1 MLFCFCIIA
10 QGVVNDWR
18 IIAAWPLLMLI
29 DLLLKTPPVARALFD
44 NLAKPETITKVLSGV
59 YVDREAVDEEL
70 VDIILQPA
78 FTPNALDV
86 FVSVIT
92 GGADAGIR
100 RGPLALRL
108 RGAGVWESV
117 VVCT

>member
-1 MLFCFCIIA
+1 MRA

-44 NLAKPETITKVLSGV
+44 NLAKPATITKVLSGV
-59 YVDREAVDEEL
+59 YVDQGAVDEEL
-70 VDIILQPA
+70 VGIILEPA

-92 GGADAGIR
+92 GEAR
-100 RGPLALRL
+100 RGGRV
-108 RGAGVWESV
+108 GG
-117 VVCT
+117 

>member
-1 MLFCFCIIA
+1 LGTPQQPPPLLLRLLI
-10 QGVVNDWR
+10 QGVINDWR

-29 DLLLKTPPVARALFD
+29 DLLLKTPPIARALFD

-59 YVDREAVDEEL
+59 YVDQAAVDEEL

-92 GGADAGIR
+92 GKAGC
-100 RGPLALRL
+100 
-108 RGAGVWESV
+108 GVL
-117 VVCT
+117 

>member
-1 MLFCFCIIA
+1 MHADAGLGQGFVCLPTHIRCMKLLLLLPP

-44 NLAKPETITKVLSGV
+44 NLAKPGTITKVLSGV
-59 YVDREAVDEEL
+59 YVDQAAVDEEL

-92 GGADAGIR
+92 G
-100 RGPLALRL
+100 ALTV
-108 RGAGVWESV
+108 G
-117 VVCT
+117 

>member
-1 MLFCFCIIA
+1 ML
-10 QGVVNDWR
+10 QGVINDWR

-29 DLLLKTPPVARALFD
+29 DLLLKTPPVARALF
-44 NLAKPETITKVLSGV
+44 NSLAQPPTITKVLSGV
-59 YVDREAVDEEL
+59 YVDQDAVDEDL

-92 GGADAGIR
+92 GGCQECL
-100 RGPLALRL
+100 PL
-108 RGAGVWESV
+108 
-117 VVCT
+117 T

>member
-1 MLFCFCIIA
+1 L
-10 QGVVNDWR
+10 QGVVSDWR
-18 IIAAWPLLMLI
+18 IIAAYPLLLLI

-44 NLAKPETITKVLSGV
+44 NLAKPATITKVLSGV
-59 YVDREAVDEEL
+59 YVEEGAVDSEL

-92 GGADAGIR
+92 GELYTGRASSSKG
-100 RGPLALRL
+100 
-108 RGAGVWESV
+108 
-117 VVCT
+117 